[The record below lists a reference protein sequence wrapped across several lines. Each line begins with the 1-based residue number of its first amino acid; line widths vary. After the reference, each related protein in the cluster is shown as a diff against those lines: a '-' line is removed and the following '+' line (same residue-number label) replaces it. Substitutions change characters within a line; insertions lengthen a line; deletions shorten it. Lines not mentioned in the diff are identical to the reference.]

1 VHAQSYVILNKEEKR
16 KKKKGDPEKN
26 DNQVREMWAGN

>member
-16 KKKKGDPEKN
+16 KEKKEGDPEKKPTSHS
-26 DNQVREMWAGN
+26 ET

>member
-16 KKKKGDPEKN
+16 KRKKKEVDPEKKPTSHS
-26 DNQVREMWAGN
+26 EM